1 MMGALNALAK
11 FKVLR
16 GTPLDIF
23 GYTDERKM
31 ERQMIADFEALLG
44 RVAGKLNAANA
55 PAVAELLAAAEKI
68 RGFGHVKE
76 KAAKEVLARM
86 AEMEREIDSPKRRS
100 GGCGVSYL
108 HSRRRLKVATRK
120 TGGTNT

>member
-1 MMGALNALAK
+1 MKTSYGPWMMGALNTIAK

-23 GYTDERKM
+23 GYTEERKM
-31 ERQMIADFEALLG
+31 ERQMIADFEELLG
-44 RVAGKLNAANA
+44 RVSGKLNAANTQ
-55 PAVAELLAAAEKI
+55 AVAELLAVAEKI

-86 AEMEREIDSPKRRS
+86 AEMERELDSPKPEVR
-100 GGCGVSYL
+100 
-108 HSRRRLKVATRK
+108 AAAE
-120 TGGTNT
+120 